1 MRVRVFRLPDQ
12 LVPHDLFYIPSSN
25 SFYMPFT
32 GLSSREAIVIT
43 DLDEDKANKLKAY
56 QTIGQ
61 QQMIEQINTYEIDIE
76 QPANVEFLIMKVRP
90 QDVELV
96 NDKYSYYELLFSH
109 CEYDEIV
116 IGLEF
121 FSIVK
126 QIGDTEFLCIAFTDT
141 SDANELDYIYKMTGS
156 NILELSRIGINQN
169 EYISLNI
176 ELFRL

>member
-43 DLDEDKANKLKAY
+43 DLDEEKANKLKTY
-56 QTIGQ
+56 QTVVEQ
-61 QQMIEQINTYEIDIE
+61 QIIEQINSYEIDIE
-76 QPANVEFLIMKVRP
+76 QPVNIEFLRMKIRP
-90 QDVELV
+90 QDIELV
-96 NDKYSYYELLFSH
+96 NDKYSYYELLYSH

-126 QIGDTEFLCIAFTDT
+126 QISDTEFLCIAFTDT
-141 SDANELDYIYKMTGS
+141 DDVNELNYIYKMTGS

-169 EYISLNI
+169 ESISLDV